1 MVRKKYFHHRRL
13 SVLVLTLFCAFLLP
27 IYSAY
32 PVDDYWGV
40 HLSKNLDEN
49 EISYSFDSYGRI
61 NGSEDLIVTTPT
73 GEHLPVGTSFE
84 EPDLSRLEN
93 RFQNG
98 TYTFSVSGQ
107 GGAYSA
113 ELGGIF
119 PGQFP
124 NVTASQDPG
133 GDWVLSWDSWTIDR
147 SLDSSIIGIWGG
159 DYYEELSSDLTSVII
174 PADQLD
180 EVDPGVTVTFK
191 NYTDANGGVHGDKG
205 TYVYVDLTDNER
217 VARPVVSILPI
228 LLLN

>member
-27 IYSAY
+27 IHNAY

-61 NGSEDLIVTTPT
+61 NGSEDLLVTTPK
-73 GEHLPVGTSFE
+73 GETLSVGTVE
-84 EPDLSRLEN
+84 EPTLSSLET
-93 RFQNG
+93 RFPDG
-98 TYTFSVSGQ
+98 TYIFQ

-119 PGQFP
+119 PGEFP
-124 NVTASQDPG
+124 NVTASQDPS

-147 SLDSSIIGIWGG
+147 SSDSSIGIWGG
-159 DYYEELSSDLTSVII
+159 DYYEELASDLTSVII
-174 PADQLD
+174 PADQLA

-191 NYTDANGGVHGDKG
+191 NYTRDAGDVHGDKG
-205 TYVYVDLTDNER
+205 TYVYVDLTNNER
-217 VARPVVSILPI
+217 VARPVASILHI
-228 LLLN
+228 LLLY

>member
-1 MVRKKYFHHRRL
+1 MVRKKCFHHRRL

-27 IYSAY
+27 IHNAY

-49 EISYSFDSYGRI
+49 EISYSFNSYGRI
-61 NGSEDLIVTTPT
+61 NGSEVLIVTTPE
-73 GEHLPVGTSFE
+73 GETLSVGTVE
-84 EPDLSRLEN
+84 ETTLSSLESRFPD
-93 RFQNG
+93 G

-124 NVTASQDPG
+124 NVTASQDPS
-133 GDWVLSWDSWTIDR
+133 GDWVLSWNSWTIGR
-147 SLDSSIIGIWGG
+147 SPDSSIGIWGG

-174 PADQLD
+174 PADQLA

-191 NYTDANGGVHGDKG
+191 NFTDANGGVHGDKG

>member
-1 MVRKKYFHHRRL
+1 MVRKKYFHHKRL
-13 SVLVLTLFCAFLLP
+13 SVLVLTLFCAFLVP

-32 PVDDYWGV
+32 PGDDDYWGI

-49 EISYSFDSYGRI
+49 EISYSFNSYGRI
-61 NGSEDLIVTTPT
+61 NGSEDLIVTTPK
-73 GEHLPVGTSFE
+73 GETLSVGTVE
-84 EPDLSRLEN
+84 ESTLSSLETRFPD
-93 RFQNG
+93 G
-98 TYTFSVSGQ
+98 TYTFSERGQ

-124 NVTASQDPG
+124 NVTASQDPS
-133 GDWVLSWDSWTIDR
+133 GDWVLSWNSWTIGR
-147 SLDSSIIGIWGG
+147 SPDSSIGIWGG

-217 VARPVVSILPI
+217 VASPVVSILPI